1 LSLRSFLK
9 EMEEHGKVVHV
20 RDSISPRFEVASVM
34 KAFDGGPIL
43 QFDNVKGHT
52 TRIVANVCAKRE
64 RICSALNVSPQAL
77 YQRLINAWRSPVP
90 PKIIEDGPVKEVVEK
105 PMLSKIPVLTYFE
118 RDAGPY
124 MTSAIVS
131 ARSAD
136 GKIENVSTHRLLVL
150 DENHL
155 AIRLVPRH
163 LFKLW
168 NMAKEEGR
176 DLEVAITL
184 GLHPVVSLAACS
196 AVPFGVSEYGIAN
209 FLFENKLRLIRCET
223 VDVYAPADAEIVMEG
238 VMSTEKE
245 TMEGPLVDITG
256 TYDVQRNQPIIE
268 LIRLMHREDYTYQA
282 LLPSG
287 IEHRLLM
294 GLSRETLIWE
304 AVSNVVPLVKA
315 VNLSS
320 GGCGWL
326 HALISIEKQ
335 TDGDGKNAL
344 MAAFAAHPSLK
355 HAVVVD
361 TDIDVF
367 SPEEVEWAIATRFQA
382 DEDLVVIPNARGS
395 TLDPSADQE
404 TGLTTKLGIDATR
417 PLKKPREK
425 FELAKIPRSENVV
438 KVMKEITGSMRG
450 MPKSGKSG

>member
-1 LSLRSFLK
+1 
-9 EMEEHGKVVHV
+9 MEGEGKVVHI
-20 RDSISPRFEVASVM
+20 RDSISPRFEAASIM
-34 KAFDGGPIL
+34 KTFDGGPIL
-43 QFDNVKGHT
+43 QFDSVKSHAT
-52 TRIVANVCAKRE
+52 KIVANVCGGRE
-64 RICSALNVSPQAL
+64 RICSALNVSAEAL

-90 PKIIEDGPVKEVVEK
+90 PKIVDDGPVKEVIEK
-105 PMLSKIPVLTYFE
+105 PRLSKIPVLTHFE

-124 MTSAIVS
+124 ITSAIVS
-131 ARSAD
+131 ARSPD

-163 LFKLW
+163 LFSLW
-168 NMAKEEGR
+168 KMAKEEGR
-176 DLEVAITL
+176 DLEVAIAI
-184 GLHPVVSLAACS
+184 GLHPAISVAAS
-196 AVPFGVSEYGIAN
+196 SSVPFGVSEFGVAN
-209 FLFENKLRLIRCET
+209 ALLEKRLRLIRCET
-223 VDVYAPADAEIVMEG
+223 VDANAPADAEIVLEG
-238 VMSTEKE
+238 VISAEKE
-245 TMEGPLVDITG
+245 TLEGPLVDVTG
-256 TYDVQRNQPIIE
+256 TYDIQRSQPIIE
-268 LIRLMHREDYTYQA
+268 LTGIMHREDYIYQA

-287 IEHRLLM
+287 VEHRLLM

-315 VNLSS
+315 VNLSN

-326 HALISIEKQ
+326 HAIISIEKQ
-335 TDGDGKNAL
+335 TDGDGKNVL

-367 SPEEVEWAIATRFQA
+367 SLEEVEWAIATRFQA
-382 DEDLVVIPNARGS
+382 EEDLIVIPKARGS

-417 PLKKPREK
+417 PLTKPPEK
-425 FELAKIPRSENVV
+425 FELAKIPQSKNIVRVIEKIRRS
-438 KVMKEITGSMRG
+438 MKERA
-450 MPKSGKSG
+450 